1 MNGKIVKKIL
11 SVVAV
16 LSLLFSSN
24 VFAET
29 GVVYVPK
36 PYNIPIIHVARIDM
50 TNNQIEFR
58 VSSLTVGSRKI
69 KEVELLYLPDGV
81 DEEQLL
87 DYDLSEME
95 GVKTAFK
102 NSENFEDYYVDMVNF
117 YRSYIVDAFYDLKEN
132 EIGEMMLIVR
142 LESGETWVDK
152 IDYKICRNL
161 WKPGAD
167 CYEAG
172 FVIKNEVNSTLYSMA
187 VAPERYVPP
196 EKIIETVV
204 VEVPVEKEP
213 DEAETGSDETEEE
226 SENTGNSETE
236 SGSGS
241 ESEYESGDNNETGVE
256 TEKNTEETEEI
267 TEERSDNQ
275 NTDLSSEIVIDDSYR
290 KKEIIID
297 NSILEETDNES
308 HEGPGETTL
317 DVPVLGKVETEVK
330 EDNSWLNWFL
340 IGFCSGTILTSFL
353 FLTIKRVK
361 DSRVE

>member
-1 MNGKIVKKIL
+1 MNSKIVKKIL
-11 SVVAV
+11 LVVAV
-16 LSLLFSSN
+16 LSLLFPSKA
-24 VFAET
+24 FAET
-29 GVVYVPK
+29 GAVYVPK

-102 NSENFEDYYVDMVNF
+102 NSENFEEYYVDMVNF
-117 YRSYIVDAFYDLKEN
+117 YRSYIVDTFYDLKEN
-132 EIGEMMLIVR
+132 EIGEMMFVVR
-142 LESGETWVDK
+142 LESGEAWVDK
-152 IDYKICRNL
+152 IDYKMCKNL

-172 FVIKNEVNSTLYSMA
+172 FVIKNEVNSTIYSMA

-213 DEAETGSDETEEE
+213 DEAETGSDETGEE

-236 SGSGS
+236 S
-241 ESEYESGDNNETGVE
+241 ESKPESGDNNETGVE
-256 TEKNTEETEEI
+256 IEKNTEEAEENV
-267 TEERSDNQ
+267 EKQSDNQ
-275 NTDLSSEIVIDDSYR
+275 NTELSSEIVIDDSYR

-330 EDNSWLNWFL
+330 EDSSWLNWFL